1 MENAEAAK
9 LKGYDK
15 MKLTQEQERISR
27 ENNERAWQWF
37 ELNLGISRIGKHLH
51 HLDTSLRHT
60 NIKRYIQWFPFDLV
74 VVTPSEHMKLHSK
87 DSHNT
92 WKNKIKGRI
101 WQNNGKIEKHEF
113 VLLPGFKKGRL
124 KKSDTSKSDYE
135 ETILK

>member
-1 MENAEAAK
+1 
-9 LKGYDK
+9 

-101 WQNNGKIEKHEF
+101 WQNNGEIEKHEF

-124 KKSDTSKSDYE
+124 KR
-135 ETILK
+135 

>member
-1 MENAEAAK
+1 
-9 LKGYDK
+9 

-37 ELNLGISRIGKHLH
+37 ELNLGSSRIGKNLH

-87 DSHNT
+87 DSYNN
-92 WKNKIKGRI
+92 WKYKIKGRI
-101 WQNNGKIEKHEF
+101 WQNNGEIEKHEF

-124 KKSDTSKSDYE
+124 KR
-135 ETILK
+135 

>member
-1 MENAEAAK
+1 
-9 LKGYDK
+9 

-37 ELNLGISRIGKHLH
+37 ELNLGISRIGKNLH

-87 DSHNT
+87 ESHNT
-92 WKNKIKGRI
+92 WKNKIKG
-101 WQNNGKIEKHEF
+101 
-113 VLLPGFKKGRL
+113 
-124 KKSDTSKSDYE
+124 SKSCNKGKKDSE
-135 ETILK
+135 DTD